1 MYDKSGDRPA
11 SFLVHN
17 DQPESSE
24 ARPTSN
30 GAATVLAPQHHPFP
44 GEERSITPMELIQIA
59 MNQNADIGKLE
70 KLMELQLRWE
80 ANEAKKAF
88 VVAMNAFKENPPEI
102 TKNKLVSY
110 TTTKGTTTYKHAT
123 LDHVCESIMQV
134 MSKHGLSH
142 RWAVDQANGR
152 IKVTCS
158 VTHIG
163 GHSEQTYLE
172 AGPDDSGGKNA
183 IQAIAS
189 TVSYLERYTLMAA
202 VGLASGEMDN
212 DGQGAPEWNKLQEFL
227 DSMVTAPNLNVLEST
242 FKSAFKEAAAQ
253 MNTNAMKTLVS
264 AKDAR
269 KAQILK
275 DETQQ

>member
-1 MYDKSGDRPA
+1 MTTEIVKDP
-11 SFLVHN
+11 
-17 DQPESSE
+17 
-24 ARPTSN
+24 
-30 GAATVLAPQHHPFP
+30 HHPFP
-44 GEERSITPMELIQIA
+44 EETPDLTPMALIQMA
-59 MNQNADIGKLE
+59 VTQNADIGRLE

-80 ANEAKKAF
+80 ANEARKAY

-110 TTTKGTTTYKHAT
+110 STSKGQVSYKHAT
-123 LDHVCESIMQV
+123 LDHVCDAIMQE

-142 RWAVDQANGR
+142 RWSVDQKDGR
-152 IKVTCS
+152 IKVTCT

-172 AGPDDSGGKNA
+172 GGPDDSGGKNA

-189 TVSYLERYTLMAA
+189 TVSYLQRYTLMAA

-212 DGQGAPEWNKLQEFL
+212 DGQGAAAWNKLQEFL
-227 DSMVTAPNLNVLEST
+227 DAMQTAPNLNVLETT
-242 FKSAFKEAAAQ
+242 FKAAFKEAASIG
-253 MNTNAMKTLVS
+253 NTQAMQTLVK

-269 KAQILK
+269 KETILN
-275 DETQQ
+275 EQAT